1 MRKATKKALVICD
14 QKGRKCIPHLIQWCE
29 RREEELLIKCPS
41 IIKRKETKSPGKLT
55 DEGGLEKL

>member
-14 QKGRKCIPHLIQWCE
+14 QKGRKRISYLMQWRE
-29 RREEELLIKCPS
+29 PREEELFKCPS

-55 DEGGLEKL
+55 DKGGREKL